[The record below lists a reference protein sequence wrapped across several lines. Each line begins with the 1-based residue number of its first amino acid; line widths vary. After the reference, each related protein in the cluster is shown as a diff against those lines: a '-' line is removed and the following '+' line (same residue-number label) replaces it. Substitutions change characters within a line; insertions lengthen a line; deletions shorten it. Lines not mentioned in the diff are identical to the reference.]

1 MPNRPGVA
9 AAAGEGG
16 RSLSITSTRTAGN
29 RGTARPSSW
38 ASQAG
43 IEEVEPRAGDQ
54 ALPLVCRPGLELH
67 TGVAGLCRERHGNLR
82 SDGGQAVLSR
92 ALAQGGRSIDAV
104 WFGLDRLPAVGGLAA
119 RYGDRAEQG
128 CPSPRRR
135 FAICG
140 WTGPVES
147 DTPGR
152 RQLAAASAADRVS
165 AGRGLRRS
173 LLTP

>member
-1 MPNRPGVA
+1 MHRRRTPNRPGVA

-38 ASQAG
+38 ASRAG

-67 TGVAGLCRERHGNLR
+67 TGVAGLCRERHGNLC

-104 WFGLDRLPAVGGLAA
+104 WFGLDRLPVVGGLAA

-128 CPSPRRR
+128 LPLTEASVRDLWLDRARRVGHAGPSP
-135 FAICG
+135 A
-140 WTGPVES
+140 
-147 DTPGR
+147 
-152 RQLAAASAADRVS
+152 
-165 AGRGLRRS
+165 RGGVGG
-173 LLTP
+173 